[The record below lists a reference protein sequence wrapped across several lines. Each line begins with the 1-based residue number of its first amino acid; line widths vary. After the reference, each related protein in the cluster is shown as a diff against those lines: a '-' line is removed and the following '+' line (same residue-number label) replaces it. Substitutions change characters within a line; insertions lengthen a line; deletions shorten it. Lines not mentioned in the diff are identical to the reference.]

1 MSLKPQRVNFDEK
14 WTDLKETVQQVI
26 TMGNVQKNI
35 WNDRFSY
42 VYSLFH
48 NLYYRFRVKIYF
60 FFFFI
65 SEMFI
70 RYV

>member
-42 VYSLFH
+42 VYF
-48 NLYYRFRVKIYF
+48 KIF
-60 FFFFI
+60 LIF
-65 SEMFI
+65 
-70 RYV
+70 V